1 MSTNKHRPSVNE
13 VNCVER
19 SIRVVGLTPDNAAQ
33 LREEID
39 SLQGVAQVSIEE
51 KQAEITIVY
60 DATHCNINLI
70 EDVIN
75 ACGLRIANNWWS
87 RMKGSYYQFVDQ
99 NVKDNAAHEPW
110 SCHKPP
116 PGIKRK

>member
-1 MSTNKHRPSVNE
+1 MSTNKHRPGVNE

-19 SIRVVGLTPDNAAQ
+19 SITIMGLDTDKAAQ
-33 LREEID
+33 LIAEMD
-39 SLQGVAQVSIEE
+39 SLQGMDQVSIDE
-51 KQAEITIVY
+51 KCSELTVVY

-75 ACGLRIANNWWS
+75 ACGLRIADNWWS

-116 PGIKRK
+116 PGKKRK

>member
-1 MSTNKHRPSVNE
+1 MSTDKHRPGVNE

-19 SIRVVGLTPDNAAQ
+19 LIKIVGLTADNTAQ
-33 LREEID
+33 LIAAID
-39 SLQGVAQVSIEE
+39 SLQGMDQVSVDE
-51 KQAEITIVY
+51 KRSELIVIY
-60 DATHCNINLI
+60 DASHCNINLI

-75 ACGLRIANNWWS
+75 GCGLRIADNWWS

-116 PGIKRK
+116 PGSKRK